1 MSWDVPTGDKCPKC
15 GEALVKTAQGNVK
28 CSGKDC
34 SYRVKTE
41 KPKTAGK
48 SKPQFEEDCDAPP
61 LMDEPDYSGGYIFEG
76 TQDEY

>member
-48 SKPQFEEDCDAPP
+48 SKPQFEEDFDAPP